1 LWRTSQRRTT
11 PKRTCF
17 GITSSIRLPYK
28 TRLAEARERGAEAI
42 RAVESQLGPIE
53 NQESAIVVDLFL
65 SYRAA
70 KDFEGMVALFEKLP
84 PPLAGTVMVQEPFAF
99 ALNREGQR
107 ERAERVLLISWTN
120 EGPAVRRTA
129 S

>member
-1 LWRTSQRRTT
+1 M
-11 PKRTCF
+11 
-17 GITSSIRLPYK
+17 
-28 TRLAEARERGAEAI
+28 
-42 RAVESQLGPIE
+42 
-53 NQESAIVVDLFL
+53 VDLFL
-65 SYRAA
+65 SYRAVN
-70 KDFEGMVALFEKLP
+70 DFEGMVALFEKL